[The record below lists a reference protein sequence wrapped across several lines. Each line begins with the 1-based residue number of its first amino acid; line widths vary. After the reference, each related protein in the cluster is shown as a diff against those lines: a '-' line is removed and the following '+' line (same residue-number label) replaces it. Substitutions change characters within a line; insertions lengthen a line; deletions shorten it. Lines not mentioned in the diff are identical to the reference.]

1 MNNKIDE
8 LRKKKTL
15 MKSKETIL
23 KNKKGESDMGIT
35 EQNNIDIQTRKSKI
49 DFLSAVLQRTTTL
62 REI

>member
-1 MNNKIDE
+1 
-8 LRKKKTL
+8 